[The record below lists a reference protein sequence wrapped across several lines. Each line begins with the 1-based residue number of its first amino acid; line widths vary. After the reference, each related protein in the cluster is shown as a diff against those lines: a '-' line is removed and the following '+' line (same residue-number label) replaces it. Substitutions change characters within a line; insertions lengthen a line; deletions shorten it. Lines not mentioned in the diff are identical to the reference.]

1 MKRKI
6 LQIVLFLVI
15 IVLAYLVF
23 KSIDT
28 PLKFD
33 AKKAERE
40 TLVIQDLKNIRAG
53 QQMYKK
59 LHEKY
64 APDFDTLMIFL
75 REGQIPI
82 VKQTQD
88 PNDTTMTIKI
98 NDTIGFIGVADSLF
112 QSAGF
117 RLDSLPYIPKSG
129 IMYEL
134 TAGKIESGGYPVHVF
149 EAKAT
154 YKDMLFGLD
163 NQLIVNLIKSKTE
176 LDKFPG
182 LKVGSMTEASV
193 DGNWE

>member
-1 MKRKI
+1 MKR
-6 LQIVLFLVI
+6 QIIQVVLLLVI
-15 IVLAYLVF
+15 IVLAYLVYNTVNKDIQF
-23 KSIDT
+23 DSEKS
-28 PLKFD
+28 K
-33 AKKAERE
+33 RE
-40 TLVIQDLKNIRAG
+40 GLVVQDLKDIRSG

-64 APDFDTLMIFL
+64 ALDFDTLMIFL

-88 PNDTTMTIKI
+88 PDDTTMTIKI
-98 NDTIGFIGVADSLF
+98 NDTIGYIGVADSLF
-112 QSAGF
+112 QYPGF
-117 RLDSLPYIPKSG
+117 RLDSLPYIPMSG
-129 IMYEL
+129 IMYDL
-134 TAGKIESGGYPVHVF
+134 AAGEIESGGLKVQVF
-149 EAKAT
+149 EAKAA

-182 LKVGSMTEASV
+182 LKVGSMTEAST

>member
-15 IVLAYLVF
+15 IVLAYFVY

-33 AKKAERE
+33 AKKTERE
-40 TLVIQDLKNIRAG
+40 TLVIQDLKDIRSG

-64 APDFDTLMIFL
+64 ALDFDTLMIFL

-112 QSAGF
+112 KLPGF
-117 RLDSLPYIPKSG
+117 SLDSLPYIPKSG
-129 IMYEL
+129 IRYEL
-134 TAGKIESGGYPVHVF
+134 AAGEIESGGLKVQVF
-149 EAKAT
+149 EAKAA

-182 LKVGSMTEASV
+182 LKVGSMTEASI

>member
-1 MKRKI
+1 MKKKI

-15 IVLAYLVF
+15 IVLAYFVY

-28 PLKFD
+28 PVQFEKKKV
-33 AKKAERE
+33 AKEI
-40 TLVIQDLKNIRAG
+40 LVIQDLKDIRAG

-59 LHEKY
+59 LHDKY
-64 APDFDTLMIFL
+64 AADIDTLMVFL

-98 NDTIGFIGVADSLF
+98 NDTIGFIGVADSLYQYAKF
-112 QSAGF
+112 S
-117 RLDSLPYIPKSG
+117 LDSLPYIPESG
-129 IMYEL
+129 KRYEL
-134 TAGKIESGGYPVHVF
+134 AAGTIESGGYPVHVF

-154 YKDMLFGLD
+154 YKDILFGLD
-163 NQLIVNLIKSKTE
+163 NQLIINLIKSKTE
-176 LDKFPG
+176 LDQFPG
-182 LKVGSMTEASV
+182 LKVGSMTEAST